1 MCYNIKKLHK
11 RKEDKVLKLD
21 KLKLIIELILIFSVT
36 ALIGMI
42 IWDYMDMK
50 KSEKYSNG
58 MIDEIDKIIEE
69 NIDNNTD
76 SLIIVSDNTTN
87 ENTQNDNNENNIK
100 TTTVQTQSKT
110 VNISGV
116 TVFGKIKIDKINIE
130 YPIIEYTDSNA
141 LWKSICKITSV
152 NIDGTSNLC
161 LAGHNM
167 RNLTMFGNLRK
178 LTNGDKIEITDL
190 KGEKYIYEVYDK
202 FYIDPKQVDI
212 MNPTN
217 EAIVTLITC
226 NDASDKRLII
236 RGNLIS

>member
-1 MCYNIKKLHK
+1 MKLA
-11 RKEDKVLKLD
+11 KVKL
-21 KLKLIIELILIFSVT
+21 LIEVILIFSVT

-42 IWDYMDMK
+42 IWDYLDMK
-50 KSEKYSNG
+50 KSEKYADG
-58 MIDEIDKIIEE
+58 MINEIDKIIEE

-76 SLIIVSDNTTN
+76 SLRIVTN
-87 ENTQNDNNENNIK
+87 DIEDANDDEQSVNNDKK
-100 TTTVQTQSKT
+100 TTVVQTQSKT
-110 VNISGV
+110 VSISGV

-167 RNLTMFGNLRK
+167 RNLTMFGNLRRV
-178 LTNGDKIEITDL
+178 TNGDKIEITDL
-190 KGEKYIYEVYDK
+190 KGKKYIYEVYDK
-202 FYIDPKQVDI
+202 FYIDPKQVGI
-212 MNPTN
+212 MNPTS

-236 RGNLIS
+236 RGRLIS